1 MCVHG
6 VMIKYGID
14 SDRGTWG
21 TRFIRLAVYTECMV
35 RLGKRSI
42 VRGKN
47 INVIKLIFIPAKI
60 GRNLNYNS

>member
-21 TRFIRLAVYTECMV
+21 GLDLLDWRYIRSGKV
-35 RLGKRSI
+35 RQTKYSEG
-42 VRGKN
+42 
-47 INVIKLIFIPAKI
+47 
-60 GRNLNYNS
+60 